1 MGGIASADKLMSP
14 HYLKTPGWLLPS
26 ASQMQTSTII
36 IGFMNNATEDSN
48 IGKLDFDCLIL
59 VGKIIN
65 LQNGDCKCI
74 KNRFRYPVRVAHI
87 MWTA

>member
-1 MGGIASADKLMSP
+1 MGGVASADRLVSP
-14 HYLKTPGWLLPS
+14 HYFEDAMLVLPS